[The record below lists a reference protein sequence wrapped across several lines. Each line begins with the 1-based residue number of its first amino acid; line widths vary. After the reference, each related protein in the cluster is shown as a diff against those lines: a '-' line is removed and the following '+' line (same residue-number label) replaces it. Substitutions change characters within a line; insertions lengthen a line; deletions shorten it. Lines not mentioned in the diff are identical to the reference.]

1 MIAFPKLSLK
11 HKLTLIILGTSTIAL
26 LLACTAL
33 VFFELTLLRG
43 SMKQNLSTLAAI
55 LGDSAG
61 PAIYFMRPEDAGE
74 ILSGL
79 NKEPHIEGACL
90 YDEEGTPAAQ
100 YVRKSEQE
108 RFKPPA
114 AQAGGCRFERES
126 LVLFHRFDYKDKV
139 YTIYLQSDLGEL
151 QVRIR
156 LYATIGG
163 LVLVAS
169 FLVTW
174 WLSLALQKFIS
185 QPILNLA
192 KTAYQISTE
201 KNYAVRVPRHAQDE
215 IGRLTDG
222 FNEMLTQI
230 QARDEAIHASRQRFL
245 TLVNSIEGIVW
256 EMDLK
261 TRQFSFVSEQAQ
273 ALLGYPT
280 DLWLRDATF
289 WEEHILAEDR
299 RTATEFFRQSLG
311 RNVSHHFEYRMITA
325 ARQIVWI
332 RHSTTVVLE
341 HGKPALL
348 CGVLLDITEQKLAE
362 KELDS
367 LHRQLLENSRLSG
380 MAEVATGVLH
390 NVGNVLNS
398 VNVSTTLV
406 YDRLRE
412 SKIASLGKVVRLL
425 REHEAHLAAF
435 LTADPRGQRIPSF
448 LTNLAQHLE
457 QEQATLIEEMKGLAG
472 NVEHIK
478 SIVTMQQSYARV
490 SGVVESLPI
499 ATVVEDALKMNGA
512 SFQRHRIQV
521 IRAYAEV
528 PSVPVE
534 KHKVLQIL
542 LNLIQNA
549 TQAMAQKTEPY
560 DKCLRVAIGFTGGDR
575 LAISIQDN
583 GVGIPPENL
592 TRIFAHGFTTK
603 KDGHGFGLHMG
614 ALAAM
619 EMGGSLLAHSD
630 GPGQGALFVLEL
642 PVDKTP
648 SSEIRQGKSA
658 PEFPG

>member
-1 MIAFPKLSLK
+1 MISLPNLSLK
-11 HKLTLIILGTSTIAL
+11 QKLTLIILGASTIAL
-26 LLACTAL
+26 LMACTAL
-33 VFFELTLLRG
+33 VSFELTMLRG

-79 NKEPHIEGACL
+79 NKEPHIEAACL
-90 YDEEGTPAAQ
+90 YDEEGTVAAQ
-100 YVRKSEQE
+100 YVRPSEKA
-108 RFKPPA
+108 RFKPPV
-114 AQAGGCRFERES
+114 AQAGACRFDRAS
-126 LVLFHRFDYKDKV
+126 LVLFHRFSYQDKV

-156 LYATIGG
+156 LYATISG
-163 LVLVAS
+163 LVLVVS
-169 FLVTW
+169 FLVSG
-174 WLSLALQKFIS
+174 WLSLTLQKIIS

-192 KTAYQISTE
+192 KTAYQVSTE
-201 KNYAVRVPRHAQDE
+201 KNYAVRAPQHARDE

-230 QARDEAIHASRQRFL
+230 QARDEAIHESRQQFL

-256 EMDLK
+256 QMDLK
-261 TRQFSFVSEQAQ
+261 TRQFSFVSEQARG
-273 ALLGYPT
+273 LLGYPT
-280 DLWLRDATF
+280 ELWLRDPAF
-289 WEEHILAEDR
+289 WAEHICAEDR
-299 RTATEFFRQSLG
+299 PRATDFFRRSLD
-311 RNVSHHFEYRMITA
+311 RNLSHHLEYRMFTA
-325 ARQIVWI
+325 TQHIRWI
-332 RHSTTVVLE
+332 RHSTTVVVE
-341 HGKPALL
+341 DGKPVLV
-348 CGVLLDITEQKLAE
+348 CGVLLDVTEQKMAE
-362 KELDS
+362 QELDS

-412 SKIASLGKVVRLL
+412 SKIASLGKAACLL
-425 REHEAHLAAF
+425 REHEADLAAF
-435 LTADPRGQRIPSF
+435 LSGDPRGRRIPSF

-457 QEQATLIEEMKGLAG
+457 QEQATLVEEMRLLAG

-478 SIVTMQQSYARV
+478 HIVTMQQSYAKV
-490 SGVVESLPI
+490 SGMVESLPI

-521 IRAYAEV
+521 VRAYQEV
-528 PSVPVE
+528 PPVSVE

-549 TQAMAQKTEPY
+549 TQAMAQKAGPY
-560 DKCLRVAIGFTGGDR
+560 DKHLRIGIGPAGDDR
-575 LAISIQDN
+575 LEISVQDN

-614 ALAAM
+614 ALAAK
-619 EMGGSLLAHSD
+619 EMGGSLRAHSD
-630 GPGQGALFVLEL
+630 GPGQGARFVLEL
-642 PVDKTP
+642 PIDQPANSHGT
-648 SSEIRQGKSA
+648 G
-658 PEFPG
+658 